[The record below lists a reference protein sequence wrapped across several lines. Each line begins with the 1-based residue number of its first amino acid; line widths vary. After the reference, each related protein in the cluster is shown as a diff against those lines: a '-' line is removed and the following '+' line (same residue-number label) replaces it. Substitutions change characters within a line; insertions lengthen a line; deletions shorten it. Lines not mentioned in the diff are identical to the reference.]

1 MARVLFCWLAACLLG
16 LVSGQVGAQPSGI
29 VQISPEGHSGGPPTT
44 ARVMLLTGAVQGS
57 GQWVVRPVPAA
68 GPRLLL
74 VYHPYSARVTVAR
87 AGGPAETKTVF
98 DRQLDPRF
106 SRRALVFP
114 FEGDQP
120 LVVSVQGA
128 RYPLQVQV
136 LGPDEHLATDLV
148 HVRVVSVV
156 VGVLV
161 GIALVV
167 ILFWLLLRERVYL
180 LYSATMALQLLYLLC
195 AYGEA
200 YALPGLRELARF
212 GAPGIWTVAT
222 LSTVVSSLFLIE
234 LADLDTYTPRLSRL
248 LRWIGAWTPALLLV
262 PLWLPWPADKSWFP
276 NVGNLLLLV
285 ANVLGLLALANAWRR
300 GNRRAAYALLAWVP
314 LVVLSTARAVQLSTG
329 APLGPA
335 VEYGLPVVLALAAV
349 LLVLI
354 LADRMLA
361 VRRERDDA
369 QAVAE
374 RDVLTGVF
382 NRQGIERQLEREMAE
397 ARHTDGDLSLLFL
410 DLDHFKQINDT
421 HGHAV
426 GDACLRAMVRAS
438 VGEMQHLDTIG
449 RLGGEEFLVLL
460 PGSNRRHARDAAER
474 IRRTI
479 ETRCAT
485 VADRPVA
492 LTLSIGVAEFGHNDT
507 REALL
512 RRADQVLYEAKRSGR
527 NRVVVSAAEA

>member
-1 MARVLFCWLAACLLG
+1 
-16 LVSGQVGAQPSGI
+16 
-29 VQISPEGHSGGPPTT
+29 
-44 ARVMLLTGAVQGS
+44 
-57 GQWVVRPVPAA
+57 
-68 GPRLLL
+68 
-74 VYHPYSARVTVAR
+74 
-87 AGGPAETKTVF
+87 
-98 DRQLDPRF
+98 
-106 SRRALVFP
+106 
-114 FEGDQP
+114 
-120 LVVSVQGA
+120 
-128 RYPLQVQV
+128 
-136 LGPDEHLATDLV
+136 
-148 HVRVVSVV
+148 
-156 VGVLV
+156 
-161 GIALVV
+161 
-167 ILFWLLLRERVYL
+167 
-180 LYSATMALQLLYLLC
+180 
-195 AYGEA
+195 
-200 YALPGLRELARF
+200 
-212 GAPGIWTVAT
+212 
-222 LSTVVSSLFLIE
+222 
-234 LADLDTYTPRLSRL
+234 
-248 LRWIGAWTPALLLV
+248 
-262 PLWLPWPADKSWFP
+262 
-276 NVGNLLLLV
+276 
-285 ANVLGLLALANAWRR
+285 
-300 GNRRAAYALLAWVP
+300 
-314 LVVLSTARAVQLSTG
+314 
-329 APLGPA
+329 
-335 VEYGLPVVLALAAV
+335 
-349 LLVLI
+349 
-354 LADRMLA
+354 MLA

-397 ARHTDGDLSLLFL
+397 ARRTDGDLSLLFL

-512 RRADQVLYEAKRSGR
+512 RRADQALYEAKRSGR